1 MRALNTCRRSSG
13 FTLVEVLVA
22 AVIASIAI
30 AAGFQVFVSH
40 NRNHVIQN
48 GITNM
53 QQNGRAATDELVHKI
68 RRAGYR
74 LPGNMPALEAWDT
87 NPDTIAVT
95 FMMEPMCTA
104 SISQAMPQPSA
115 ELKCLGSDLSCFHDN
130 TWAYIYDAAVDSG
143 EFFFITHVQESAFH
157 IQHNLGPLSKKYP
170 AGSQIFMLEYR
181 KYYVDNSDTLHP
193 KLMLQGA
200 SAGPDIYADDIEDL
214 NFRFK
219 MADGTILDTITVAR
233 YVREVLIQVVA
244 RTPKSDLFLNEY
256 RRDTLATR
264 VKVRNL

>member
-1 MRALNTCRRSSG
+1 MRALNKCRRSGG
-13 FTLVEVLVA
+13 FTLVEVLIA

-30 AAGFQVFVSH
+30 AAGFQVFVNH
-40 NRNHVIQN
+40 NRSHVIQT

-74 LPGNMPALEAWDT
+74 LPGDLPALESWDT

-95 FMMEPMCTA
+95 FMMEPICTA
-104 SISQAMPQPSA
+104 SISNPMPQPSS
-115 ELKCLGSDLSCFHDN
+115 ELKCLGSDLSCFHDDM
-130 TWAYIYDAAVDSG
+130 WAYIYDPAVDSG
-143 EFFFITHVQESAFH
+143 EFFFITHVQDDAFH
-157 IQHNLGPLSKKYP
+157 IQHNLAPLSKRYP

-193 KLMLQGA
+193 KFMVQGA
-200 SAGPDIYADDIEDL
+200 SAGADIYADDIQDL
-214 NFRFK
+214 NFKYK
-219 MADGTILDTITVAR
+219 MADGSILDTITVAR
-233 YVREVLIQVVA
+233 YVREVLIQLVA

-256 RRDTLATR
+256 RCDTLATR